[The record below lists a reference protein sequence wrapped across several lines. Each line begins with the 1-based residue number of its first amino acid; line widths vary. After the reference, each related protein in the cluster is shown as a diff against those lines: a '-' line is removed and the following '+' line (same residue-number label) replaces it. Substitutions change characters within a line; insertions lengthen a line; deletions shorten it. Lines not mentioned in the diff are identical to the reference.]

1 MEERNPNNNQQ
12 DEIDLS
18 FIFQKIGD
26 FFKNLLIGFL
36 KIINFYYKRRW
47 ILLTLLVIGAILGYI
62 LENSFRSEFKNNFIV
77 TANYGSSDYLYNKI
91 DAVDSK
97 INLIDSTFLKKAF
110 GEHYLKVNSIEIEP
124 IINIYNFIGQSESN
138 QELFE
143 LLSEDKEMSE
153 FIKDPVNSRNYP
165 HHTINL
171 IIEGENENIH
181 KLITGN
187 FFDYLNS
194 NQYYNNS
201 KRISLKNTLLQITQN
216 QKVREQIDAVVNSVA
231 NQGNTDGKNPMV
243 SIKENRVI
251 DALLKR
257 KDFTLNEDRKLQTK
271 LKNKQKVI
279 QVVDANY
286 QIEFEESIVSKD
298 KKFLLPV
305 LFIVLFSIL
314 YLARYLIK
322 GSQSFLAKNNA

>member
-1 MEERNPNNNQQ
+1 MEEHNRDKREQ

-26 FFKNLLIGFL
+26 FFKNLLVGFL
-36 KIINFYYKRRW
+36 QIISFYYKRRW
-47 ILLTLLVIGAILGYI
+47 ILLILLATGAILGYI
-62 LENSFRSEFKNNFIV
+62 LESTSKSEFKNNFIV

-97 INLIDSTFLKKAF
+97 INLMDSTFLEKAF
-110 GEHYLKVNSIEIEP
+110 GEHYLRVNSIEIDP
-124 IINIYNFIGQSESN
+124 IVNIYSFIGQSKSN

-153 FIKDPVNSRNYP
+153 FIKDPINSRNYP

-171 IIEGENENIH
+171 IIEGENEDIH

-201 KRISLKNTLLQITQN
+201 KRISLKNTLLQIDQN
-216 QKVREQIDAVVNSVA
+216 QKVRQQIDAVVNSVA
-231 NQGNTDGKNPMV
+231 SQDITDSKNPVV
-243 SIKENRVI
+243 SIKENQVI
-251 DALLKR
+251 DALLRR
-257 KDFTLNEDRKLQTK
+257 KDLTLNEDRRLQNN
-271 LKNKQKVI
+271 LENKQKVI

-286 QIEFEESIVSKD
+286 QIEFEESIVTKD
-298 KKFLLPV
+298 KKFLFPV

-314 YLARYLIK
+314 YLAKYLINS
-322 GSQSFLAKNNA
+322 SQSFLAKNNI